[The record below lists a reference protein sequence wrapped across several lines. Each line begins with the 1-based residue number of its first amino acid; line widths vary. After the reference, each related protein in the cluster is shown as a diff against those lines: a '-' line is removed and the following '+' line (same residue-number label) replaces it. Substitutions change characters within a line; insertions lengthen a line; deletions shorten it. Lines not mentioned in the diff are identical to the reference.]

1 MYMYHVMYMY
11 HGTCICTYTCV
22 HVHIHMYIYHY
33 VHIHTGESDTYTCM
47 YHAIYCKSI
56 YIYFFSIIYCKSI
69 YIYAIYWKSIL
80 KNILKKSILHDT
92 YMYMYLIRPQQ
103 QCIMQYTW
111 INIHIHL
118 CMYIMYILAL
128 ESQIKAQS

>member
-1 MYMYHVMYMY
+1 MYMY
-11 HGTCICTYTCV
+11 
-22 HVHIHMYIYHY
+22 
-33 VHIHTGESDTYTCM
+33 EDTYIM
-47 YHAIYCKSI
+47 QYHATEKVY
-56 YIYFFSIIYCKSI
+56 
-69 YIYAIYWKSIL
+69 
-80 KNILKKSILHDT
+80 T
-92 YMYMYLIRPQQ
+92 QQ

>member
-1 MYMYHVMYMY
+1 MYVH
-11 HGTCICTYTCV
+11 IRCTYTYV
-22 HVHIHMYIYHY
+22 YVHIHMYMY
-33 VHIHTGESDTYTCM
+33 EDTYIM
-47 YHAIYCKSI
+47 QYHATEKVY
-56 YIYFFSIIYCKSI
+56 
-69 YIYAIYWKSIL
+69 
-80 KNILKKSILHDT
+80 T
-92 YMYMYLIRPQQ
+92 QQ